1 MRLAG
6 PLRIVALVVSVG
18 LTWIVVSILLG
29 GPGSG
34 FPRIQQLF
42 TSPESSV
49 TAVTENPSVLGPCG
63 LTSRT
68 RSMEVSPAL
77 A

>member
-6 PLRIVALVVSVG
+6 PLRIVVLVVSVG
-18 LTWIVVSILLG
+18 VTWIVVSILLG

-42 TSPESSV
+42 TSWSAVVQSRFTATSTSWVQAILVPQPPE
-49 TAVTENPSVLGPCG
+49 
-63 LTSRT
+63 
-68 RSMEVSPAL
+68 
-77 A
+77 